1 MSKYSAIREQ
11 LRVEAGKKYQGQI
24 ESALGQIEREHL
36 QDDFCEKYVQL
47 QKVGFHPYDCLT
59 AYMKGIR

>member
-47 QKVGFHPYDCLT
+47 QKVVRQDNCFYSSRKE
-59 AYMKGIR
+59 Y